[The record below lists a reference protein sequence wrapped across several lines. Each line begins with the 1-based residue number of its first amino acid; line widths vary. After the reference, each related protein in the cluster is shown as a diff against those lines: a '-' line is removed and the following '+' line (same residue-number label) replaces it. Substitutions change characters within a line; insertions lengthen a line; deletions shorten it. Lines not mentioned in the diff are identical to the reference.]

1 MYRFIIS
8 VISVM
13 FDQVL
18 KKKKDI
24 IAYLKSLWIPTNKI
38 HNEELM
44 MLAFVHKSYAADFK
58 DIFTHNERLE
68 FVGDGILG
76 AIINKLLFINHQQMA
91 ESDLTLYKIALVRE
105 EILAEIA
112 KDIKLNDIVFISKG
126 EEKMQGR
133 QKDSILSDALEA
145 LIGYLYID
153 LGVNITEQFIE
164 KNIYTKLERIEKN
177 PVKSYKTMIQEIVQ
191 KEHKVVPEYKD
202 IEEKKDDKGNIIE
215 YKSEIYIVGKKVS
228 EWFGSNKKKAQEE
241 AAKKCYEIVNK
252 EIH

>member
-1 MYRFIIS
+1 MFEQ
-8 VISVM
+8 VIN
-13 FDQVL
+13 
-18 KKKKDI
+18 KKKDI

-38 HNEELM
+38 KNEELM
-44 MLAFVHKSYAADFK
+44 MLAFVHKSYAADYK
-58 DIFTHNERLE
+58 DVFTHNERLE

-76 AIINKLLFINHQQMA
+76 AIINKLLFLNHQQME
-91 ESDLTLYKIALVRE
+91 ESELTLYKIALVRE

-133 QKDSILSDALEA
+133 QKDSILSDSLEA
-145 LIGYLYID
+145 LIGYIYID
-153 LGVNITEQFIE
+153 LGMEATEQFIQD
-164 KNIYTKLERIEKN
+164 YVYSKLEKIEKN

-202 IEEKKDDKGNIIE
+202 IEEKKDDKGNITE
-215 YKSEIYIVGKKVS
+215 YRSEIYIVGKKIS

-241 AAKKCYEIVNK
+241 AAKKCYMLLNK
-252 EIH
+252 EIV

>member
-1 MYRFIIS
+1 
-8 VISVM
+8 M
-13 FDQVL
+13 FDHVI
-18 KKKKDI
+18 KKKADI
-24 IAYLKSLWIPTNKI
+24 IAYLKTLWIPTEKI
-38 HNEELM
+38 QNEELL
-44 MLAFVHKSYAADFK
+44 MLAFVHKSYAADYK
-58 DIFTHNERLE
+58 DVFMHNERLE

-76 AIINKLLFINHQQMA
+76 AIINKLLFVNHQQMA

-112 KDIKLNDIVFISKG
+112 RDIKLNEMVFISKW
-126 EEKMQGR
+126 EEKSQGR

-153 LGVNITEQFIE
+153 LGIDITEQFI
-164 KNIYTKLERIEKN
+164 KTYIYTKLEKIEKN

-202 IEEKKDDKGNIIE
+202 IEHVVDEKGNVTE
-215 YKSEIYIVGKKVS
+215 YRSEIYIVGKKIS

-241 AAKKCYEIVNK
+241 AAKLCYAKINTTAS
-252 EIH
+252 

>member
-1 MYRFIIS
+1 
-8 VISVM
+8 M
-13 FDQVL
+13 FDQVI
-18 KKKKDI
+18 KKKADI
-24 IAYLKSLWIPTNKI
+24 VAYLKDLWIPTEKI
-38 HNEELM
+38 QNEELL
-44 MLAFVHKSYAADFK
+44 MLAFVHKSYAADYK
-58 DIFTHNERLE
+58 DVFTHNERLE

-76 AIINKLLFINHQQMA
+76 AIINKLLFVNHQQMA

-112 KDIKLNDIVFISKG
+112 RDIKLNEMIFISKW

-145 LIGYLYID
+145 LIWYLYID
-153 LGVNITEQFIE
+153 LGIDITEQFI
-164 KNIYTKLERIEKN
+164 KTYIYTKLEQIEKS

-202 IEEKKDDKGNIIE
+202 IEHVIDEKGNVTE
-215 YKSEIYIVGKKVS
+215 YKSEIYIVGKKIS

-241 AAKKCYEIVNK
+241 AAKKCYSLLQI
-252 EIH
+252 IPT

>member
-1 MYRFIIS
+1 
-8 VISVM
+8 M

-24 IAYLKSLWIPTNKI
+24 MAYIEALWIPIKQI
-38 HNEELM
+38 QNEELM
-44 MLAFVHKSYAADFK
+44 MLAFVHKSYAADYK

-68 FVGDGILG
+68 FVGDGVLG
-76 AIINKLLFINHQQMA
+76 AVINKLLFLNHQQMA

-112 KDIKLNDIVFISKG
+112 KDIKLNEMVFISKW
-126 EEKMQGR
+126 EEKTQWR

-153 LGVNITEQFIE
+153 LGMDVTEQFI
-164 KNIYTKLERIEKN
+164 KQYIYTKLEKIEKS

-202 IEEKKDDKGNIIE
+202 IEEVIDEKGNVTE
-215 YKSEIYIVGKKVS
+215 YRSEIYIVGKKIS
-228 EWFGSNKKKAQEE
+228 EGFGSNKKKAQEE
-241 AAKKCYEIVNK
+241 AAKKCYDRIAHPGGTSGK
-252 EIH
+252 